1 MPDAKDVFAGILP
14 NIVKQQFIVG
24 EHWLATK
31 QNGACNDFGKIAK
44 PTLIITA
51 TDDNVYVPM
60 VNYFVNAKNIY
71 GSWLVQI
78 YDASNALM
86 DQYSNEIS
94 KILQTFLSI
103 QIPLQSNQCF
113 SILDMVIQKLI
124 IKKLTFATC
133 ITNSWG

>member
-1 MPDAKDVFAGILP
+1 MPQPSFSLTTLLSDILNKSLNNIPVSHGEKKLLVFCSIREGQIRLNPDSLENMPDAKEVFAVILP

-78 YDASNALM
+78 
-86 DQYSNEIS
+86 
-94 KILQTFLSI
+94 
-103 QIPLQSNQCF
+103 
-113 SILDMVIQKLI
+113 
-124 IKKLTFATC
+124 
-133 ITNSWG
+133 